1 MSIGTRAT
9 DLKTTISGYLP
20 GVDLR
25 DWIRDY
31 AKAWERADE
40 DLLVSREYWNL
51 EKGHREPYP
60 GWGSYGAAR

>member
-1 MSIGTRAT
+1 MRQTLMFHAT
-9 DLKTTISGYLP
+9 
-20 GVDLR
+20 VDLR

-31 AKAWERADE
+31 AKACETADE

-60 GWGSYGAAR
+60 GWGI